1 MRPRLPPTS
10 DSMTYVRVALGTLGI
25 GAFPLLALGYQARI
39 VGSLTY
45 AAMALTALLLLAL
58 AILWPPRAPSRHEVR
73 TLPRRRPTRGEH
85 HA

>member
-10 DSMTYVRVALGTLGI
+10 DSMTYLRVALGTLGI
-25 GAFPLLALGYQARI
+25 GAFRLLALGYQARI

-45 AAMALTALLLLAL
+45 AALAFTTFLLVAL
-58 AILWPPRAPSRHEVR
+58 AILWPSRPPTRREVR
-73 TLPRRRPTRGEH
+73 AVPRRRPTQGEH